1 MFKNLFIENQV
12 KPKFNPC
19 EIIDKELVYYFS
31 KFINPFDSET
41 KILDTSTIFNIESIV
56 PPVKNIVNLRKINSI
71 ESINRLFE
79 AVNKK
84 LQDGGVFIGCVETY
98 NERRNRIYENTP
110 KLFSRVVYF
119 YDFIVHRVFPKI
131 KITKGLYRYMFYDS
145 NKALSFTEAFG
156 RLFSCGFEV
165 INSSVINNVLYFI
178 CKKTREPFFD
188 EEPTTGILYRMNR
201 LGKNGKVIKVY
212 KIRTMNPYAQY
223 LQGFIFKMNKLKEG
237 GKFQNDF
244 RITSWGKFLRKYWL
258 DEFPM
263 FFNLLKGDLKLVG
276 VRPLSKHYF
285 DLYSD
290 EMKALRLKFK
300 PGLLPPFY
308 ADIPKTFEEIM
319 KSEKAYLEAYQKNPF
334 KTDFKY
340 FFKILR
346 NILLNKAR
354 SS

>member
-1 MFKNLFIENQV
+1 MFKNLFIENKV

-31 KFINPFDSET
+31 KYINPFNAET

-56 PPVKNIVNLRKINSI
+56 PPVKSIVNLRKINSI
-71 ESINRLFE
+71 NSVNKLFE

-84 LQDGGVFIGCVETY
+84 LPRGGMFIGCVETY
-98 NERRNRIYENTP
+98 NERKIRIYDNTP
-110 KLFSRVVYF
+110 GLLSTPVYF

-131 KITKGLYRYMFYDS
+131 KMTRSLYRHFFYDS
-145 NKALSFTEAFG
+145 NKAYSYTEAFG

-165 INSSVINNVLYFI
+165 VNSTVINNVLYFI
-178 CKKTREPFFD
+178 CKKIREPFFD
-188 EEPTTGILYRMNR
+188 EEPTTGFIYKMKRV
-201 LGKNGKVIKVY
+201 GKNGKIIKVY
-212 KIRTMNPYAQY
+212 KIRTMNHYAEY

-244 RITSWGKFLRKYWL
+244 RITSWGRFLRKYWI
-258 DEFPM
+258 DELPM
-263 FFNLLKGDLKLVG
+263 LLNFIKRELKLVG
-276 VRPLSKHYF
+276 VRPLSQHYF
-285 DLYSD
+285 DLYTD
-290 EMKALRLKFK
+290 ELKELRLKVK

-319 KSEKAYLEAYQKNPF
+319 KSEKTYLESYLKNPI